1 MELNKMTLN
10 VTTNV
15 EVFTNI
21 NCPMRKYNPTWIGGA
36 DLIIPTNI
44 EFNKTYYRYD
54 NNNLMAFRILAMSIG
69 EVNDKCTLFYLVQ
82 TPNNNPIWI
91 PKFLNANSI
100 LFSSTEHYLSYVAQQ
115 HKRLDL
121 GFNPFYKAFIHLSS
135 SQYSFEVSKT
145 YVWDDYYKKPIA
157 RRTYMYYLLITE
169 NGITIGTNHYSEKGK
184 GYANLDD
191 CIKSHL
197 NNMQIIDFNDECEI
211 TIHVQQNTTPKV
223 HVLKFV
229 EE

>member
-1 MELNKMTLN
+1 MELSKMTLN
-10 VTTNV
+10 VTTNF
-15 EVFTNI
+15 EMFTNI
-21 NCPMRKYNPTWIGGA
+21 SCPMRNYNLTWIGSKA
-36 DLIIPTNI
+36 QIPTNI

-54 NNNLMAFRILAMSIG
+54 NNNLIAFRILAIAIG
-69 EVNDKCTLFYLVQ
+69 EVNNAAASFYLVQ
-82 TPNNNPIWI
+82 TPNNEPIWT
-91 PKFLNANSI
+91 PNFLNENSI

-115 HKRLDL
+115 RKRLDL
-121 GFNPFYKAFIHLSS
+121 SFKSFYDAFKHLSS
-135 SQYSFEVSKT
+135 NQYLFEVDKT
-145 YVWDDYYKKPIA
+145 YVWDDYHKKPIA

-169 NGITIGTNHYSEKGK
+169 NGITIGTNHYNERGK

-191 CIKSHL
+191 CIKAHL
-197 NNMQIIDFNDECEI
+197 HNMQIIDFNDECEI

>member
-10 VTTNV
+10 VTTNF

-21 NCPMRKYNPTWIGGA
+21 NCPMRKDNLTWISCN
-36 DLIIPTNI
+36 LLIPTNI
-44 EFNKTYYRYD
+44 EFNKTYYHYN
-54 NNNLMAFRILAMSIG
+54 NNNLLAFRILAMSIR
-69 EVNDKCTLFYLVQ
+69 EVNDECGLFYLVQ
-82 TPNNNPIWI
+82 IPNNKPTWI
-91 PKFLNANSI
+91 PNFLNAKSI

-115 HKRLDL
+115 SKRLDL
-121 GFNPFYKAFIHLSS
+121 GFNPFYKAFTHLSS
-135 SQYSFEVSKT
+135 SKYVFELKST

-157 RRTYMYYLLITE
+157 RKTYMYYVLITE
-169 NGITIGTNHYSEKGK
+169 NGITIGTDHYNENGQ

>member
-15 EVFTNI
+15 ELFTNI
-21 NCPMRKYNPTWIGGA
+21 NCPKRKYNPTWICHS
-36 DLIIPTNI
+36 LLIPTNI

-54 NNNLMAFRILAMSIG
+54 NDNLIAFRILAMSIG
-69 EVNDKCTLFYLVQ
+69 EVNNKCVMFYLVQ
-82 TPNNNPIWI
+82 TPNNKPIWI
-91 PKFLNANSI
+91 PNFLYTNSI
-100 LFSSTEHYLSYVAQQ
+100 LFSSTEHYLSYAAQQ
-115 HKRLDL
+115 SKRLDL
-121 GFNPFYKAFIHLSS
+121 GFEQFYKAFKHFSS
-135 SQYSFEVSKT
+135 NAYSFEVSKT
-145 YVWDDYYKKPIA
+145 YVWDNYYKKPIA
-157 RRTYMYYLLITE
+157 CKTHIYYLLITE
-169 NGITIGTNHYSEKGK
+169 NGITIGTDHYNEKGK

>member
-21 NCPMRKYNPTWIGGA
+21 HCPIRGQKLTWIGCG
-36 DLIIPTNI
+36 LYIPTHI
-44 EFNKTYYRYD
+44 EFSRTYYQYND
-54 NNNLMAFRILAMSIG
+54 NNLIAFRILAMSIG
-69 EVNDKCTLFYLVQ
+69 FFNGKETLFYFIQ
-82 TPNNNPIWI
+82 TPNNKPIWI
-91 PKFLNANSI
+91 PNFLNEYSI
-100 LFSSTEHYLSYVAQQ
+100 VFSSTEHYLSYVAQQ
-115 HKRLDL
+115 SKRLDL
-121 GFNPFYKAFIHLSS
+121 GFKDFFSAFKHLSS
-135 SQYSFEVSKT
+135 TSYTFEVKKT
-145 YVWDDYYKKPIA
+145 YVWNDIQKKPIA
-157 RRTYMYYLLITE
+157 CGTYMYYLLITE
-169 NGITIGTNHYSEKGK
+169 NGITIGTDHYNKNGQ

-223 HVLKFV
+223 HVLKFI